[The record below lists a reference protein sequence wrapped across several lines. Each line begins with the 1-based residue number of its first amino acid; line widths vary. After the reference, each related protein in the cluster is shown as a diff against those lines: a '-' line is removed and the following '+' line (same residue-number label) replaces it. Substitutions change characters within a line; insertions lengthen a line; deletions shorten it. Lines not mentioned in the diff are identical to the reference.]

1 MSEVFITN
9 LESQKNQKGDNVI
22 YPFGPPIFQ
31 TFVEKN
37 NIDLLLNEGRNL
49 KEKDLYS
56 DSLAGNLK
64 NGNSYVYNEH
74 FTKNFQFYVL
84 SKIEDWFNIM
94 IDNGRAFA
102 VKRFMEIYDENKNTF
117 VTGKL
122 ILTRLWINFQK
133 INDFNP
139 IHSHSGDLSFVIY
152 LKVPKN
158 IFSVN
163 TSGNYKKAGLIEFL
177 YGEPVSYFDRENFTV
192 QPSEGL
198 MLIFPAKLQHFVP
211 PFWVDEERISV
222 SGNLSVVSKQNV

>member
-31 TFVEKN
+31 TFVGKN

-49 KEKDLYS
+49 KEKDLYN

-74 FTKNFQFYVL
+74 FTKNFQSCVL

-94 IDNGRAFA
+94 INNDRAFA

-122 ILTRLWINFQK
+122 TLTRLWINFQK

-152 LKVPKN
+152 LKVPES

-163 TSGNYKKAGLIEFL
+163 TNGNYKKAGLIEFT

-192 QPSEGL
+192 QPYEGL
-198 MLIFPAKLQHFVP
+198 MLIFPAKLQHSVP